1 MAVMPN
7 DQISAY
13 EVKNTLLNFV
23 VWHLKVTSYAQLLIH
38 VVKWNQ
44 QNLDIHLTLIYF
56 IQANFFLHIIL
67 VPLTTRVMPGF
78 IISVKPL
85 YSRKEYNSVINEVI
99 WCTFIFHNVVHL
111 HESCGGNSGR
121 WKTLGL

>member
-23 VWHLKVTSYAQLLIH
+23 VWHLKVTSNAQLLMH

-44 QNLDIHLTLIYF
+44 QNSDIHLTLIYL
-56 IQANFFLHIIL
+56 IQVNFFLHVIL
-67 VPLTTRVMPGF
+67 VPLTPRVMPG
-78 IISVKPL
+78 IIITVKPL
-85 YSRKEYNSVINEVI
+85 YSRKEYIIVS
-99 WCTFIFHNVVHL
+99 
-111 HESCGGNSGR
+111 
-121 WKTLGL
+121 